1 MTVSWRV
8 VVFED
13 DFLLA
18 ETLSE
23 VLIRLGLDLV
33 HCCGSLQEA
42 IQVVETADFDLAI
55 VDLDLRGLD
64 ASPLLDRLVAGNR
77 RALLATADDEEYVPP
92 RFAQLPRL
100 TKPYDQQQL
109 KKTIEKMQAS
119 GSTGGA

>member
-1 MTVSWRV
+1 MAISWRI

-23 VLIRLGLDLV
+23 ALVRLGFELV
-33 HCCGSLQEA
+33 HCCSSLQEA
-42 IQVVETADFDLAI
+42 MQVVEEADFDLAI
-55 VDLDLRGLD
+55 VDMDLRGLD
-64 ASPLLDRLVAGNR
+64 ASPILDQLVAGNR
-77 RALLATADDEEYVPP
+77 RALLATAADEEYVPP

-119 GSTGGA
+119 GPTGGA